1 MPEGVFDFARFGKR
15 ANLFVKDERS
25 RIGNLPSIN
34 DAFPGGILADEI
46 LTPGDGQIRAM
57 FITGGN
63 PLLTMANG
71 ERLRG
76 ATLTARVDEGPWL
89 PPMMLV
95 LGVSADGALD
105 LGALGPGMWTFRV
118 QHPAVG
124 TLSTTRE
131 IAGTRPVTVVLS
143 GG

>member
-1 MPEGVFDFARFGKR
+1 MTR
-15 ANLFVKDERS
+15 
-25 RIGNLPSIN
+25 
-34 DAFPGGILADEI
+34 
-46 LTPGDGQIRAM
+46 
-57 FITGGN
+57 
-63 PLLTMANG
+63 
-71 ERLRG
+71 RLIPPPDH
-76 ATLTARVDEGPWL
+76 VPL
-89 PPMMLV
+89 PPGFTAAGIHCGLK
-95 LGVSADGALD
+95 GDGALD

>member
-1 MPEGVFDFARFGKR
+1 MTAGAAARFD
-15 ANLFVKDERS
+15 LQLRS
-25 RIGNLPSIN
+25 GARTRLSIV
-34 DAFPGGILADEI
+34 D
-46 LTPGDGQIRAM
+46 
-57 FITGGN
+57 
-63 PLLTMANG
+63 ANG